1 MQSVSNRFEFG
12 INLHFL
18 LLCGSKVSISILLD
32 PVLSLDRDGLD
43 GVLVV
48 VIHVREESEVLEHVL
63 DLDAVLLQ
71 LQPRLPVHSDL
82 LVVLLVTDRLLYH
95 PLSFL
100 LE

>member
-1 MQSVSNRFEFG
+1 VG
-12 INLHFL
+12 
-18 LLCGSKVSISILLD
+18 
-32 PVLSLDRDGLD
+32 
-43 GVLVV
+43 
-48 VIHVREESEVLEHVL
+48 EEREVLEHVL